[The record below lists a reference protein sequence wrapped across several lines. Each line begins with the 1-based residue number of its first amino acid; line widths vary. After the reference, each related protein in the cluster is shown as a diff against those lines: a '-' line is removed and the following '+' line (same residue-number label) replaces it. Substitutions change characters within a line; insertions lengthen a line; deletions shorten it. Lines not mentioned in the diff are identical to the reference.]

1 MTRSG
6 PVALLA
12 LFVGCVEV
20 DKIEVNLHFHDAL
33 QREMEKREG
42 EVIEAGTAKDAG
54 SRAPRAP
61 GDVFPAASAQ
71 DEDIALEMNTP
82 AINEIYKRRKE
93 RAGKFTDHYSAGRL
107 GDGNDGSVVIR
118 SEDGL
123 NLEQK
128 GALRKLVGEEND
140 DRRKLWG
147 EIVKANESAQVKLED
162 VKRLWIGARRK
173 MSPKAQWLQNDKGK
187 WKQKSTDKGKDD
199 PHLEKDN

>member
-1 MTRSG
+1 MTRYG
-6 PVALLA
+6 PIALLA
-12 LFVGCVEV
+12 FLVACLEV

-42 EVIEAGTAKDAG
+42 EVIDAAKENGRRDARGT
-54 SRAPRAP
+54 

-71 DEDIALEMNTP
+71 DEDVALEMNTP

-93 RAGKFTDHYSAGRL
+93 RGGKLSEHYSAGRL

-123 NLEQK
+123 SLEQK
-128 GALRKLVGEEND
+128 QALRKLVGEEND

-147 EIVKANESAQVKLED
+147 EIVKANESSQVKLED
-162 VKRLWIGARRK
+162 VRRLWIGARRK
-173 MSPKAQWLQNDKGK
+173 MVPKGQWLQNDKGK

-199 PHLEKDN
+199 PNLEKDN